1 MGPPPMEGQ
10 QGRAVVLEEEVD
22 LMVLEYLAHAGFD
35 RTVNAMKQ
43 QLHERREGRQAAWR
57 PVGPDMQDHV
67 KAKMLKALSR
77 GERGAV
83 MQLWQNFV
91 PPLTRRTDRQA
102 QKLEFYLQIWFAI
115 YAAHPSNPSPQ
126 PAALTQS
133 MLEFKRYLETDG
145 AALAVT
151 PEFLAYYAMP
161 YVPEISRHPSFKDLF
176 TVEWGLALKARLSDF
191 LSVTPQAR
199 PASPSSRDEK
209 TPLSS
214 GDGRPASPSSRDGKI
229 TR

>member
-1 MGPPPMEGQ
+1 MWE
-10 QGRAVVLEEEVD
+10 
-22 LMVLEYLAHAGFD
+22 
-35 RTVNAMKQ
+35 
-43 QLHERREGRQAAWR
+43 
-57 PVGPDMQDHV
+57 
-67 KAKMLKALSR
+67 
-77 GERGAV
+77 
-83 MQLWQNFV
+83 NFV
-91 PPLTRRTDRQA
+91 PPLVRRSDRSA

-199 PASPSSRDEK
+199 PASPSSRDEMRP
-209 TPLSS
+209 PLPRVM
-214 GDGRPASPSSRDGKI
+214 DAQHHLHL
-229 TR
+229 T